1 VSRWFAL
8 DQKNESFFLKEVLS
22 ITEDK
27 NGVQLYNGEPKE
39 NGKFYQVG
47 HLSKIVVNG
56 QEVDKTGPVGP
67 FKFLNIIK
75 NSEVV
80 RFSNVKFV
88 DGDQA
93 VSLYYPTEIDGKNF
107 LLPGLKYKIGKGAS
121 LWSKM
126 DFVSLMLAL
135 FLGT

>member
-1 VSRWFAL
+1 MELSPIVADGKVQNVEDWDLISQQEINGTEFVNLEKDGVSRWFAL
-8 DQKNESFFLKEVLS
+8 DQKNESFILKEVLS

-67 FKFLNIIK
+67 FK
-75 NSEVV
+75 
-80 RFSNVKFV
+80 
-88 DGDQA
+88 
-93 VSLYYPTEIDGKNF
+93 
-107 LLPGLKYKIGKGAS
+107 
-121 LWSKM
+121 
-126 DFVSLMLAL
+126 
-135 FLGT
+135 